1 MADKRRGRCPS
12 CLLLLTV
19 LPTHDMASERIPQCR
34 GAGRPA
40 GGLAMTRP
48 RPRPRHPHAER
59 SIATGNGN
67 GINVGMV
74 AMCTRYRHV
83 SWLSP

>member
-19 LPTHDMASERIPQCR
+19 LPTHDMTARLQ
-34 GAGRPA
+34 

-59 SIATGNGN
+59 SIATGGGN
-67 GINVGMV
+67 GSNVYALQACFMV
-74 AMCTRYRHV
+74 VALTTV
-83 SWLSP
+83 GFTTDL